1 VSGEGGVIGNAMPP
15 AFDVGQRVEVKHQ
28 CTEGI
33 HVGAE
38 W

>member
-1 VSGEGGVIGNAMPP
+1 MPL